1 MRDERPIQRPA
12 SPRQTNSVVVR
23 CLSSPC
29 PDHRLGSHVD
39 PEGKGKRGEGIDK
52 WRAKEQRNLADS
64 ALTYC
69 NKLLRIVVVVVAA
82 RGERWW
88 RRWEGD
94 GSIEGGGFCPR
105 FNPSRSVYLLI
116 SSGLERRI
124 ATPCLDV
131 FLLLESFLIWGG
143 EGRCVPTTLE
153 ENN

>member
-1 MRDERPIQRPA
+1 M
-12 SPRQTNSVVVR
+12 
-23 CLSSPC
+23 
-29 PDHRLGSHVD
+29 D

-82 RGERWW
+82 RGGRWW